1 MSIDLKTTN
10 IEPIRRTFDHLAEK
24 IGPTLISLNRNN

>member
-1 MSIDLKTTN
+1 MSIDLKTAN

-24 IGPTLISLNRNN
+24 LGPDKNPTRY